1 MNIQTASKE
10 ALKAEAHRQA
20 LIKAVCG
27 ELDYK
32 HPTVEAKREYLGSR
46 FTFSGLFAD
55 KVDEDQLLIDYRMLR
70 AEEEAELNFSGW
82 MIEAGRE
89 EEL

>member
-1 MNIQTASKE
+1 MNTQTATKE

-32 HPTVEAKREYLGSR
+32 HPTVEAKREYLSGQ
-46 FTFSGLFAD
+46 FTFAGIFAN
-55 KVDEDQLLIDYRMLR
+55 KVDEDQLLIDYRMAR
-70 AEEEAELNFSGW
+70 AEEEAAYNFEFW
-82 MIEAGRE
+82 MKEAGRE